1 MTRAAWRARKVLA
14 ERKRGGG
21 RECWRRVEAARLA
34 WGKEYQR
41 GGQNGGGS
49 GEGRRPCFQQREEE
63 EDTVG
68 GPRCK
73 KEKASGFSVNLKFPT
88 VLGLK

>member
-1 MTRAAWRARKVLA
+1 MRARCQQRGKEVAVGSVGDAWRR
-14 ERKRGGG
+14 RGQPGG
-21 RECWRRVEAARLA
+21 E
-34 WGKEYQR
+34 EYQR
-41 GGQNGGGS
+41 GGQNGGAG

-73 KEKASGFSVNLKFPT
+73 KEKARGFSVNLKFPT